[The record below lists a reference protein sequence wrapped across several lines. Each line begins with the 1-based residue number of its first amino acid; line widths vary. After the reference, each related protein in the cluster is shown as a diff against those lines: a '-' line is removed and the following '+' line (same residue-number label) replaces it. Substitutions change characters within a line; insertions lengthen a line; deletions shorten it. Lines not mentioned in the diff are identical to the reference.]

1 MVSSYTLCWT
11 EPHTQFLYS
20 GLAGS
25 GRHSHSSHQLR
36 EKHLH
41 NKLIHPTDTAVYLKQ
56 RPPSGPLYV
65 VINPASF
72 ATAVV
77 SHSLDFFPEIH
88 ERRAIAHLL

>member
-1 MVSSYTLCWT
+1 MVSSYTLCRT
-11 EPHTQFLYS
+11 EPHTWFLYS

-25 GRHSHSSHQLR
+25 GRRSHSSHQLR

-41 NKLIHPTDTAVYLKQ
+41 NELIHPTDTAVYLKQ
-56 RPPSGPLYV
+56 RPPPGPLYV
-65 VINPASF
+65 VINSASF

-88 ERRAIAHLL
+88 ERRALAHLL